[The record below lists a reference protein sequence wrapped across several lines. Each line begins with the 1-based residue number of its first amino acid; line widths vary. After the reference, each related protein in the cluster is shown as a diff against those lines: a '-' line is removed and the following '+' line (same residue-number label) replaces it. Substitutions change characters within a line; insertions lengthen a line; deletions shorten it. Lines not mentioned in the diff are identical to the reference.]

1 MYPDHNLKIFNSLSH
16 NSHTCDTDRLTAL
29 SLDHST
35 QHNALK

>member
-1 MYPDHNLKIFNSLSH
+1 MYPDHKLSH
-16 NSHTCDTDRLTAL
+16 NSHTCGTDRLIAL